1 MINPLDGIITSS
13 FGERIN
19 PITNKKEF
27 HDGIDIA
34 AKEGTKILAV
44 SDGTVENVGNSSGF
58 GNFIVYK
65 TDEGYQIKCA
75 HLKKIFVTKNE
86 RLKQNQVI
94 ALSGKSGMVT
104 GPHLH
109 FSIRFESELVDP
121 INFVS
126 LPYTDDVKKE
136 YAMRGANLF

>member
-19 PITNKKEF
+19 PIT
-27 HDGIDIA
+27 
-34 AKEGTKILAV
+34 
-44 SDGTVENVGNSSGF
+44 DGTVENVGNSSGF